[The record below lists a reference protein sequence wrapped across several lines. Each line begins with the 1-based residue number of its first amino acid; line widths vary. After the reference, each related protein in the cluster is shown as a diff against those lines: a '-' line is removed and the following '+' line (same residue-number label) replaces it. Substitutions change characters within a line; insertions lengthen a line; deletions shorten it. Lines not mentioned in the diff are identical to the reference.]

1 MEAQCSFEPG
11 SLEYLFQST
20 LGACFKRPSDFR
32 VEIFIFECGVICEW
46 SISPNLLEVG

>member
-32 VEIFIFECGVICEW
+32 VEIFILKSGCFSEW
-46 SISPNLLEVG
+46 MIASNCLNV